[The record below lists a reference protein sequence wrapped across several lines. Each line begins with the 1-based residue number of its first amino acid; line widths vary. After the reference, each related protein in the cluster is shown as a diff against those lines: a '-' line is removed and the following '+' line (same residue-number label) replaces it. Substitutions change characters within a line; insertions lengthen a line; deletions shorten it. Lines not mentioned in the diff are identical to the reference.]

1 MVWHKVR
8 RSVKVFGNP
17 FEKTAKKKTQE
28 KTNKSK
34 ENPKVKQSNKEKL
47 DVESDSLRLE
57 DASSMIQDANFSKI
71 VMFFI

>member
-28 KTNKSK
+28 KQI
-34 ENPKVKQSNKEKL
+34 NPKKTQKWNKAVKAIKKN
-47 DVESDSLRLE
+47 
-57 DASSMIQDANFSKI
+57 
-71 VMFFI
+71 